1 MAGRLQG
8 KVTIITGAASG
19 IGAATAL
26 RFAQEGATVVVND
39 IQAEAGERVVE
50 QIKQAGGE
58 AVFHLADAGDAE
70 AVTRLVEE
78 TAQRFGRLDVL
89 HNNAFRTRFGMVGR
103 LTPEQWRGAFDVTLH
118 GTFYGMRAALPIMAR
133 QGSGAIVNTAS
144 ISGLFGDYAMSA
156 YNAAKAAVV
165 NLTHTAAIEYAR
177 YGVRVNCVC
186 PGPIDTPAVQGMF
199 AREPAIRD
207 PLLAALPMH
216 RLGRPDE
223 VANCVLFLASDEA
236 SFVTGAALTVDG
248 GLTAWT
254 GHPPLAP
261 DLLQRGP

>member
-8 KVTIITGAASG
+8 KVAIITGAASG
-19 IGAATAL
+19 IGAATAR
-26 RFAQEGATVVVND
+26 RFAAEGAMVIVND
-39 IQAEAGERVVE
+39 IQAEAGEQVAA
-50 QIKQAGGE
+50 QIRQAGGE
-58 AVFHLADAGDAE
+58 AVFQLADAGDAD

-103 LTPEQWRGAFDVTLH
+103 LSPEQWRGAFDVTLH

-144 ISGLFGDYAMSA
+144 VSGLFGDYAMSA

-186 PGPIDTPAVQGMF
+186 PGPIDTPAVQGML
-199 AREPAIRD
+199 ARQPEVGERLIE
-207 PLLAALPMH
+207 ALPLH
-216 RLGRPDE
+216 RLGRPEE
-223 VANCVLFLASDEA
+223 VANCVLFLASEEA
-236 SFVTGAALTVDG
+236 AFVTGAALTVDG

-261 DLLQRGP
+261 DLLERGP

>member
-8 KVTIITGAASG
+8 KVAIVTGAASG

-26 RFAQEGATVVVND
+26 RFAAEGATVIVND
-39 IQAEAGERVVE
+39 IQREGGERVVA
-50 QIKQAGGE
+50 QIGEAGGK
-58 AVFHLADAGDAE
+58 ASFHYADAGVADE
-70 AVTRLVEE
+70 VTRLVEE
-78 TAQRFGRLDVL
+78 TAGRYGRLDVL
-89 HNNAFRTRFGMVGR
+89 HNNAFRTRFGMVGQ

-133 QGSGAIVNTAS
+133 QGGGAIVNTAS
-144 ISGLFGDYAMSA
+144 VSGLFGDYAMSA

-186 PGPIDTPAVQGMF
+186 PGPIDTPAVQGML
-199 AREPAIRD
+199 ARQPEVRE

-216 RLGRPDE
+216 RFGTPEE

-236 SFVTGAALTVDG
+236 AFVTGAALTVDG

>member
-8 KVTIITGAASG
+8 KVAIITGAASG
-19 IGAATAL
+19 IGASTAR
-26 RFAQEGATVVVND
+26 RFAAEGATVVVND
-39 IQAEAGERVVE
+39 IQAEAGQRVAAE
-50 QIKQAGGE
+50 IRRAGGE
-58 AVFHLADAGDAE
+58 ADFQLADAGDAD
-70 AVTRLVEE
+70 AVTQLVEE
-78 TAQRFGRLDVL
+78 TARRYGRLEVL

-133 QGSGAIVNTAS
+133 QGSGSIVNTAS
-144 ISGLFGDYAMSA
+144 VSGLFGDYAMSA

-165 NLTHTAAIEYAR
+165 NLTRTAAIEYAR

-186 PGPIDTPAVQGMF
+186 PGPIDTPAVQGML
-199 AREPAIRD
+199 ARQPEVRQR
-207 PLLAALPMH
+207 LLDALPLH
-216 RLGRPDE
+216 RLGLPEE

-236 SFVTGAALTVDG
+236 AFVTGAALTVDG
-248 GLTAWT
+248 GLTSWT

-261 DLLQRGP
+261 DLLERGP